1 VPTLEIKP
9 AKQRATAADEKLA
22 RREHILEA
30 AERLYARSLDLP
42 SVADV
47 ATEAGLA
54 KGTMY
59 LYFDTKESLYL
70 ALHERHTR
78 DFFAALN
85 TRLAEPKPFDFD
97 AIAALLDQ
105 HMIGNA
111 SFLPLGNACLCA
123 PMGHVPSHVHDAFE
137 AKLRQWMSQAGSGL
151 ERQFPALQPGDGMRL
166 LRHSYAL
173 MLGMRQL
180 MGADLPITEASRR
193 CALPGVGSFRAEAMT
208 AVHNYW
214 NQAVT
219 QGLSLPPAAAS
230 RPPRKKKP

>member
-1 VPTLEIKP
+1 VQALDTKP
-9 AKQRATAADEKLA
+9 PKQRATAADEKLA

-30 AERLYARSLDLP
+30 AERLYARSQALP
-42 SVADV
+42 GVADV

-97 AIAALLDQ
+97 AMAAILDQ

-123 PMGHVPSHVHDAFE
+123 PIGHVPSHVHEAFE
-137 AKLRQWMSQAGSGL
+137 ANLRQWLSQAGGGL
-151 ERQFPALQPGDGMRL
+151 ERHFPAMQPGDGMRL

-173 MLGMRQL
+173 MLGLRQL
-180 MGADLPITEASRR
+180 MGADPSITDAARR
-193 CALPGVGSFRAEAMT
+193 CTLPGVGSFRAEAMT

-219 QGLSLPPAAAS
+219 QGLSLPPAS
-230 RPPRKKKP
+230 PSHPPRRKKP